1 MRSRKIELRQL
12 RQRISGPRRVVA
24 YARAPLIA
32 FLRDRLVSLPSPPR
46 LMLSGVIDGG
56 PDHEPMCRFTI
67 EGDEQGRSFVVPLS
81 QLSLGRDNQFSNA
94 LSRNSRIDCRPRA
107 ERATGIRRQG
117 SRA

>member
-1 MRSRKIELRQL
+1 MRSRNIDMQLLR
-12 RQRISGPRRVVA
+12 RRISRARRVLA

-32 FLRDRLVSLPSPPR
+32 FLRDRLVSLPALPR

-56 PDHEPMCRFTI
+56 PEHEPMCRFTI
-67 EGDEQGRSFVVPLS
+67 EGNAQGRSFVVPLS

-94 LSRNSRIDCRPRA
+94 LSRESRIDFRQRSA
-107 ERATGIRRQG
+107 RATGVRRQG